1 MIKELKLKFP
11 LFQTKFFDHEKLK
24 KSLIDKINKSNHN
37 DTNGINDSIEK
48 FDWNIAKD
56 IERDWVKELIQPIYS
71 QLNVFAQKM
80 GYKRLTIKQIWF
92 QKYVK
97 NSVHNWHVHGDNYTG
112 VYYLKLPTDHKSCYT
127 QFLYPDNLNK
137 RFSLDAN
144 EGDILFFPSFLIHRA
159 PHLQSSEDKII
170 ISWNCEFVGLE
181 EKYIQER
188 ENIEFLKLFR

>member
-80 GYKRLTIKQIWF
+80 GYRRLTIKQIWF

-97 NSVHNWHVHGDNYTG
+97 NSVHNWHIHGDNYTG
-112 VYYLKLPTDHKSCYT
+112 VYYLKLPIIGFEKKVAKAAMGRAMFSQTVSKAPGKAQRKETYIGSYIKSEI
-127 QFLYPDNLNK
+127 D
-137 RFSLDAN
+137 
-144 EGDILFFPSFLIHRA
+144 G
-159 PHLQSSEDKII
+159 
-170 ISWNCEFVGLE
+170 
-181 EKYIQER
+181 KYISNKSYESYYGDM
-188 ENIEFLKLFR
+188 LKGFK